1 MLKVGPRQALSE
13 AILTAGGG
21 EGAALVKTSC
31 KQTLKGIFVFCSFS
45 EKQTFSLD
53 FFWLT
58 KRSIDIGLS

>member
-31 KQTLKGIFVFCSFS
+31 KQTLKGIFVFALFQKSKHSLWISF
-45 EKQTFSLD
+45 
-53 FFWLT
+53 
-58 KRSIDIGLS
+58 G